1 METVYAISN
10 EKFVVLTLV
19 MVIKFQKFIVIIL
32 AMVME
37 SIHNGNADDNNT
49 DTYTVNYYQTP
60 RTKIL
65 ITYILKVKV
74 FRYVNTCI

>member
-49 DTYTVNYYQTP
+49 DTYTLNYYQTP
-60 RTKIL
+60 RTYL
-65 ITYILKVKV
+65 LTYILKVKV